1 MLPYIAVC
9 KGAANTLCSQVCT
22 LKSLK
27 CSLNAPL
34 NGSLQKSR
42 KFAMEGS
49 LHIEVFLECSL
60 KWLFAKE
67 PQIRYA
73 RSLHIVAIQ

>member
-1 MLPYIAVC
+1 MALCKRAANSLW
-9 KGAANTLCSQVCT
+9 KGAFI
-22 LKSLK
+22 LK
-27 CSLNAPL
+27 CFLNAPL

-42 KFAMEGS
+42 KYAMEGS